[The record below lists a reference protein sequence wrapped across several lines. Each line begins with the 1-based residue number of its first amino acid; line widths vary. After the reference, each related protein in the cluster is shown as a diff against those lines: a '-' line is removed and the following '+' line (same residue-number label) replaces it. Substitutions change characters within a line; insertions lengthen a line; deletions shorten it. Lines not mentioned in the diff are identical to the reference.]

1 VKRLQYTSKFL
12 GVVMN
17 FRVAFSERS
26 WPYFLA
32 ITLPWVIFD
41 GQRTVRSLAIGA
53 WHRRHESSFYRF
65 FSEFKFNIEVLFRL
79 LFDAIVKTFN
89 LSEILIVVD
98 DTLYP
103 KWGHHIFGTGS
114 FFDHVRRPRPGF
126 IWGHNWVVLAVIV
139 KLFGVPVALPCW
151 VTLYRSKSSCP
162 KKEFRTKLQI
172 TEEALRRVKTWTS
185 LPIRVVADGAFNNES
200 LLTPLAELKFPLV
213 SRLRSDARLRRDPPK
228 RRGMKRGRRP
238 KYGAWLPALGP
249 LARSSRGWQTI
260 QVHIYGEDVTVKV
273 KTFDAWWPKAGV
285 KLRVVIVR
293 DPAFKRKPC
302 FLSSTNL
309 TMTPLD
315 VIETFSLRWSIEQL
329 FSDGKNIVGFDSA
342 EVRSPKSVVR
352 HGVLAFAIVAM
363 VRLWA
368 IKRLSREKK
377 QPTSFA
383 GQIAFLRRELI
394 VETIFSSQAPKPGS
408 RRNAEALARLLVR
421 KAAA

>member
-1 VKRLQYTSKFL
+1 LKRFQYTSEFL

-17 FRVAFSERS
+17 FRVAFSKRS

-32 ITLPWVIFD
+32 ATLPWVIFD
-41 GQRTVRSLAIGA
+41 GQRTVRSLAFGA

-65 FSEFKFNIEVLFRL
+65 FSEFKFNIEVLSRL
-79 LFDAIVKTFN
+79 LFNFIVKNFN

-98 DTLYP
+98 DTLCP

-139 KLFGVPVALPCW
+139 KLFEVPVAIPFW
-151 VTLYRSKSSCP
+151 VALYRSKSSCL
-162 KKEFRTKLQI
+162 KKEFRTKLQM

-200 LLTPLAELKFPLV
+200 LLTPLAELKCPLV
-213 SRLRSDARLRRDPPK
+213 SRLRNDARLRWDPPK
-228 RRGMKRGRRP
+228 RRGKKRGRRP
-238 KYGAWLPALGP
+238 KYGAWLPALGR
-249 LARSSRGWQTI
+249 LARSSRGWQKI
-260 QVHIYGEDVTVKV
+260 QVHIYGKDVTVKV

-293 DPAFKRKPC
+293 DPDFKRKPC
-302 FLSSTNL
+302 FLSSTDL
-309 TMTPLD
+309 TMTPND
-315 VIETFSLRWSIEQL
+315 IIETFSLRWSIEQL
-329 FSDGKNIVGFDSA
+329 FSDAKNIVGFDSA
-342 EVRSPKSVVR
+342 EVRNPKSVVR
-352 HGVLAFAIVAM
+352 HGVLAFSIVAM

-368 IKRLSREKK
+368 FKRLYREKK
-377 QPTSFA
+377 PPTSFA
-383 GQIAFLRRELI
+383 GQISFLRRELI
-394 VETIFSSQAPKPGS
+394 VETIFLSQAPKPGS
-408 RRNAEALARLLVR
+408 RRNAEALAQLLGR

>member
-1 VKRLQYTSKFL
+1 MKRFQYTSEFL

-17 FRVAFSERS
+17 FRVAFSVRS
-26 WPYFLA
+26 WPYFL
-32 ITLPWVIFD
+32 TMVLPWVIFE
-41 GQRTVRSLAIGA
+41 GQRTVRSLAFGA

-65 FSEFKFNIEVLFRL
+65 FSEFKFNIEVLSRL
-79 LFDAIVKTFN
+79 LFDFIVKNFN

-98 DTLYP
+98 DTLCP

-114 FFDHVRRPRPGF
+114 FFDHVHRPRPGF

-139 KLFGVPVALPCW
+139 KLFEVPVAIPFW
-151 VTLYRSKSSCP
+151 VALYRSKSSCP
-162 KKEFRTKLQI
+162 KKEFRTKLQM
-172 TEEALRRVKTWTS
+172 TEEAIRRVKTWTS

-200 LLTPLAELKFPLV
+200 LLTPLAELKFPLI
-213 SRLRSDARLRRDPPK
+213 SRLRSDASLRWDPPK
-228 RRGMKRGRRP
+228 RRGKKRGRRP
-238 KYGAWLPALGP
+238 KYGAWLPALGR

-260 QVHIYGEDVTVKV
+260 QVHIYGKDVTVKV

-293 DPAFKRKPC
+293 DPDFKRKPC
-302 FLSSTNL
+302 FLSSTDL
-309 TMTPLD
+309 TTIPKD
-315 VIETFSLRWSIEQL
+315 IIETFSLRWSIEQL
-329 FSDGKNIVGFDSA
+329 FSDAKNIVGFDST

-352 HGVLAFAIVAM
+352 HGVFSFAVVAM

-368 IKRLSREKK
+368 LKRLSREKK

-383 GQIAFLRRELI
+383 GQLSFLRRELI

-408 RRNAEALARLLVR
+408 RRNAEALAQLLVR
-421 KAAA
+421 KPAA